1 MTSAKPEPAADERN
15 VSEKADWIQPRF
27 AQLDVGDAEA
37 TDGPGPD
44 GGLAS

>member
-1 MTSAKPEPAADERN
+1 MHSPKLDAMETNPTEKLPWKTPEFTHFEAGE
-15 VSEKADWIQPRF
+15 
-27 AQLDVGDAEA
+27 AEA